1 MAKRGYTRDTIRGGA
16 SDWDVS
22 RPFSSS
28 LRMLGGLISHPVRFF
43 EVLPKVPD
51 VRAPGLFLVF
61 SGVFSAVVWFLSGG
75 VYAALAGFFSPIFF
89 SLVLAFLCHLGTW
102 GGRYD
107 FIVTWRAVVYPVGFF
122 SPLAAVPALRWI
134 AVAYAGVVL
143 LSVGLATVR
152 EVSMAR
158 SVAVSV
164 VVTAVILFSMWML
177 SPGW

>member
-28 LRMLGGLISHPVRFF
+28 LRMIGSLTAHPVRFF

-51 VRAPGLFLVF
+51 VRAPGLFLAF
-61 SGVFSAVVWFLSGG
+61 SGVASAVVWFVFGG
-75 VYAALAGFFSPIFF
+75 IYAALAGLFTPMAA
-89 SLVLAFLCHLGTW
+89 SLAVAVLSHLGTW

-107 FIVTWRAVVYPVGFF
+107 PVVTWRTVVYPVGFF
-122 SPLAAVPALRWI
+122 APLAVIPVVRWV
-134 AVAYAGVVL
+134 AVAYAGLIL
-143 LSVGLATVR
+143 LSIGISTVR

-158 SVAVSV
+158 SVGVSA
-164 VVTAVILFSMWML
+164 VVTVLVSASMWVL